1 MNPRSIR
8 HIIFAADLVWIICS
22 AVVAYMLGNSL
33 PPSLHHLQAA
43 FHESMFLMTSA
54 GIAWVF
60 VFHRMKL
67 DGFYGGYEFSAVLS
81 QLFTGIISLLVLIAC
96 AGFLLRE
103 ETTRTVLFTFAG
115 ILFVLAFAGRLMARS
130 FAHHLPAAGKRHRVV
145 VMGNGRIARE
155 LAERIQKHPE
165 MRWEVVGFLFPTGDD
180 FIEPLLHAG
189 QSSQL
194 NSLQIETLL
203 QNNGVDELVLT
214 SRVPDQRQVVDL
226 IANCRQRGVRIS
238 VVPNLYELYVNRP
251 SIMDLDGLPLLR
263 LDDGETTSL
272 QMALKRGV
280 DLTLGSVLLVLG
292 SPILLVSMATLWI
305 QKGKALASE
314 MRCGFNGRPFR
325 MYRFNVNRF
334 ALNLSGTEKMIA
346 LLSISELPQLFNV
359 LKGEMSL
366 VGPRPEPFDRVKRYS
381 DWQRQRLS
389 CKPGVT
395 GLAQVHGLREE
406 NSSEDKAYY
415 DLRYIQDCSL
425 LADLSLV
432 LQTIWT
438 ISRRFVTVA
447 PGTLQLVEPEV
458 ENSTEFV
465 ELAHADRS

>member
-22 AVVAYMLGNSL
+22 AIVAYMLGTGSSL
-33 PPSLHHLQAA
+33 SLHHVQVA

-67 DGFYGGYEFSAVLS
+67 DGFYGGYEASAVLT
-81 QLFTGIISLLVLIAC
+81 QLFTGIITLLVLIAS

-103 ETTRTVLFTFAG
+103 ETSRMVLFTFAG
-115 ILFVLAFAGRLMARS
+115 ILFALSFAGRLMARS
-130 FAHHLPAAGKRHRVV
+130 FAHRLSAAGKRHRVV
-145 VMGNGRIARE
+145 VMGNGKIARE

-180 FIEPLLHAG
+180 FVEPPLHAG

-194 NSLQIETLL
+194 NCLQIETLL
-203 QNNGVDELVLT
+203 QANCVDELVLT

-226 IANCRQRGVRIS
+226 IANCRQRGVCIS

-251 SIMDLDGLPLLR
+251 SLMDLDGLPLLR
-263 LDDGETTSL
+263 LDDGEATTL
-272 QMALKRGV
+272 QMVLKRGV
-280 DLTLGSVLLVLG
+280 DLALGSALLVLG
-292 SPILLVSMATLWI
+292 FPVLLASMATLWI
-305 QKGKALASE
+305 QKGKALVSE

-325 MYRFNVNRF
+325 MYRFNVDRC
-334 ALNLSGTEKMIA
+334 ASNLSAAEKMIA
-346 LLSISELPQLFNV
+346 LLSISELPQLVNV
-359 LKGEMSL
+359 LKGDMSL

-381 DWQRQRLS
+381 EWQRQRLS

-415 DLRYIQDCSL
+415 DLRYIQDWSL

-438 ISRRFVTVA
+438 ISRRFVSVA
-447 PGTLQLVEPEV
+447 PETLQLGDPLTQ
-458 ENSTEFV
+458 NPTEFV

>member
-1 MNPRSIR
+1 MNPRAIR
-8 HIIFAADLVWIICS
+8 HIILAGDLAWIICS
-22 AVVAYMLGNSL
+22 AVVAYMLGAGSSPTL
-33 PPSLHHLQAA
+33 QHLRLA
-43 FHESMFLMTSA
+43 FHESMFLMTFA

-67 DGFYGGYEFSAVLS
+67 DGFYGGYEVSAVLS
-81 QLFTGIISLLVLIAC
+81 QLFTGIVTLLVLIAC

-103 ETTRTVLFTFAG
+103 ETSRATLFTFTA

-130 FAHHLPAAGKRHRVV
+130 FAHRLAAAGKRHRVV

-165 MRWEVVGFLFPTGDD
+165 MRWEVVGFLFPAGDD
-180 FIEPLLHAG
+180 FVEPLLHAG
-189 QSSQL
+189 QSSHL

-203 QNNGVDELVLT
+203 ESNGVDELILT
-214 SRVPDQRQVVDL
+214 SRVPDQREVLDL
-226 IANCRQRGVRIS
+226 ISNCRHRGVRIS

-251 SIMDLDGLPLLR
+251 ALIDLDGLPLLR
-263 LDDGETTSL
+263 LNEGEATTL
-272 QMALKRGV
+272 QMGLKRVV
-280 DLTLGSVLLVLG
+280 DLTLGSILLVLG
-292 SPILLVSMATLWI
+292 SPVLLASLATLWI

-314 MRCGFNGRPFR
+314 MRCGYNGRPFR
-325 MYRFNVNRF
+325 MYRFNVDR
-334 ALNLSGTEKMIA
+334 AGRDLNGTEKMLA
-346 LLSISELPQLFNV
+346 LLSISELPQLLNV

-415 DLRYIQDCSL
+415 DLRYIQDWSL

-432 LQTIWT
+432 VQTIWT
-438 ISRRFVTVA
+438 ISRRLAAVA
-447 PGTLQLVEPEV
+447 PESLQLVDPAV
-458 ENSTEFV
+458 QNSTEFV

>member
-1 MNPRSIR
+1 MNPRAIR
-8 HIIFAADLVWIICS
+8 HIIFAADLAWIICS
-22 AVVAYMLGNSL
+22 AVVAYMLGTGSTPTL
-33 PPSLHHLQAA
+33 QHLQLA
-43 FHESMFLMTSA
+43 FHESLFLMTSA

-67 DGFYGGYEFSAVLS
+67 DGFYGGYEASAVLS
-81 QLFTGIISLLVLIAC
+81 QLFTGTITLLVLIAS

-103 ETTRTVLFTFAG
+103 EASRVVLFTFAG
-115 ILFVLAFAGRLMARS
+115 LMFVLAFAGRLMARA
-130 FAHHLPAAGKRHRVV
+130 FAQRLSGAGKRHRVV

-180 FIEPLLHAG
+180 FVEPLLHAG
-189 QSSQL
+189 SSSQL

-203 QNNGVDELVLT
+203 QNNGVDELILT
-214 SRVPDQRQVVDL
+214 SRVPDQREVVDL
-226 IANCRQRGVRIS
+226 IAHCRQRGVRIS
-238 VVPNLYELYVNRP
+238 VVPNMYELYVNRP
-251 SIMDLDGLPLLR
+251 QLLDLDGLPLLR
-263 LDDGETTSL
+263 LNDGEATTL
-272 QMALKRGV
+272 QVVLKRTV
-280 DLTLGSVLLVLG
+280 DLTLGAALLALGAPVLLA
-292 SPILLVSMATLWI
+292 SLVTLWI

-314 MRCGFNGRPFR
+314 MRCGYNGRPFK
-325 MYRFNVNRF
+325 MYRFNVDRTANHQ
-334 ALNLSGTEKMIA
+334 SPTEKM
-346 LLSISELPQLFNV
+346 LGQLSISELPQLLNV
-359 LKGEMSL
+359 LKGDMSL

-381 DWQRQRLS
+381 EWQRQRLS

-415 DLRYIQDCSL
+415 DLRYIQDGSL
-425 LADLSLV
+425 LADLSLI

-438 ISRRFVTVA
+438 ISRRFATVA
-447 PGTLQLVEPEV
+447 PETLQLVEPMV
-458 ENSTEFV
+458 ENPTEFV